1 MLALFAHLSGALG
14 ILFMGARFLTEQLK
28 TLNSRRLRLSA
39 LRWTHNRWM
48 GFAWGLVAGSV
59 MQSMTVL
66 TLLVVSMLKSD
77 LVSSRR
83 VFPILIG
90 GSVGVTLLVPVV
102 MLDVKLIAMYVL
114 GITYFLTLIMKS
126 MRAARWRAVA
136 SACFGLGMIVLGF
149 IMFRESV
156 VHLAAHPWFQQT
168 MAWTGDSLILPL
180 LSGMVLTCI
189 LQSRAPVSLAG
200 ISMAAVGLIGIDQV
214 LMIFCGAC
222 LGSSLILYL
231 LTMSITGPARQVA
244 MYQVLH
250 TILINAALVLLVG
263 VEARLEVPLLA
274 AAVRGSGLS
283 LELAAAMYL
292 VLLEC
297 VTAIFRLATL
307 DAAVR
312 WVERGWPPAG
322 IDTLAKPQFIHDQ
335 ALDDAATALR
345 LVDLEQR
352 RLLEMLSR
360 YLDAVR
366 RGSEPGELRE
376 ATKEMLSRTQ
386 EFLYDLAAHC
396 PEDGMDAHHSLM
408 TRQRLF
414 VWLEEQVIKLCDV
427 LHTLPPGSPL
437 AIWSL
442 SLVEGIDVVLLVLI
456 DTLASHDASAWPST
470 TQLMG
475 DRREILRRLR
485 DVSLKAEPPLT
496 SVERVKVLNLASIAE
511 HLFLLMSQLAH
522 EYREAS
528 GVDEIFLEHAERT
541 LCPLGPQTSGS
552 GQRQAVAIK

>member
-28 TLNSRRLRLSA
+28 TVNSRRLRLNA
-39 LRWTHNRWM
+39 LRWTRNRWT
-48 GFAWGLVAGSV
+48 GFAWGLAAGSV

-66 TLLVVSMLKSD
+66 TLLVVSMLRSD

-90 GSVGVTLLVPVV
+90 GSVGVTLLVPIV

-114 GITYFLTLIMKS
+114 GLTYFLTLILKS
-126 MRAARWRAVA
+126 MRAARLRAMA
-136 SACFGLGMIVLGF
+136 SACFGLGMVVLGF

-156 VHLAAHPWFQQT
+156 VHLAAHPWFQQV
-168 MAWTGDSLILPL
+168 MAATGDSLILPF
-180 LSGMVLTCI
+180 LSGLALTCI
-189 LQSRAPVSLAG
+189 VQSRAPASLAA
-200 ISMAAVGLIGIDQV
+200 ISMAAVGLLGIDQV
-214 LMIFCGAC
+214 LMMFCGSC
-222 LGSSLILYL
+222 LGSSLVLYL
-231 LTMSITGPARQVA
+231 LTMSVTGPARQVA

-250 TILINAALVLLVG
+250 TVLVNTVLVLLVG
-263 VEARLEVPLLA
+263 VEAYLHVPLLA

-292 VLLEC
+292 VILEC

-307 DAAVR
+307 DVAVR
-312 WVERGWPPAG
+312 WIERRWPPAG
-322 IDTLAKPQFIHDQ
+322 IETLARPQFIHDQ
-335 ALDDAATALR
+335 ALDDAAAALR

-360 YLDAVR
+360 HLDAVR
-366 RGSEPGELRE
+366 RGSEPQRLRE
-376 ATKEMLSRTQ
+376 ATREMLSRTQ
-386 EFLYDLAAHC
+386 EFLDDLAAHC

-408 TRQRLF
+408 RRQRLF
-414 VWLEEQVIKLCDV
+414 AWLEEQVIKLCDV

-437 AIWSL
+437 ATWSL

-456 DTLASHDASAWPST
+456 DTLASDDATTWPST

-475 DRREILRRLR
+475 DRRDILRNLR
-485 DVSLKAEPPLT
+485 DVSLKEGPPLT
-496 SVERVKVLNLASIAE
+496 ADERVKVLKLASVAE
-511 HLFLLMSQLAH
+511 HLFLLISQLAH
-522 EYREAS
+522 EYRQAS
-528 GVDEIFLEHAERT
+528 GADQLFLEQAER
-541 LCPLGPQTSGS
+541 LLRPLDTQDLGS
-552 GQRQAVAIK
+552 EQRQTVGIK